1 MNIIYFPHKLGQ
13 RKNGVQNSYKL
24 FKNTGKIVECKDDI
38 KYLFENLNN
47 LYLENSISQEKNLN
61 IGGDHSMAISTVAD
75 SLNKHKNL
83 KVLWIDAHP
92 DINIY
97 EKSSTKNFH
106 GMPLAFLTNL
116 DSNKNFTFIKN
127 HLDFKNLL
135 YIGIRD
141 IDTYEKEVITKY
153 NINYIKCEELNSN
166 PINTLQKINEF
177 LKDDPYHL
185 SFDVDSLDPSFIP
198 CTGTPVEGGLDLEK
212 TKYILD
218 NLKTKNLV
226 NMDLTELN
234 LELGN
239 KEEQEKT
246 MKNVKYLLDKYL

>member
-1 MNIIYFPHKLGQ
+1 MNIIFFPHKLGQ
-13 RKNGVQNSYKL
+13 KKNGVQNSYKL
-24 FKNTGKIVECKDDI
+24 FKNKGKIVDCKNDGEF
-38 KYLFENLNN
+38 LFQNLNN
-47 LYLENSISQEKNLN
+47 LYLANSLSKEKNLN
-61 IGGDHSMAISTVAD
+61 IGGDHSMAIATVAD

-97 EKSSTKNFH
+97 EKSTSKNFH

-116 DSNKNFTFIKN
+116 DSNDNLNFIEN
-127 HLDFKNLL
+127 YLDFNNLL
-135 YIGIRD
+135 YVGIRD
-141 IDTYEKEVITKY
+141 IDSYEEEVIKKY
-153 NINYIKCEELNSN
+153 NIKYIKCEEVNSN
-166 PINTLQKINEF
+166 PEKTLQEIKDF
-177 LKDDPYHL
+177 LKDEPYHL
-185 SFDVDSLDPSFIP
+185 SFDVDSLDPCFIP

-218 NLKTKNLV
+218 NLNTKNLV

-239 KEEQEKT
+239 QEEQKKT
-246 MKNVKYLLDKYL
+246 MENINYLMKKYF